1 MTLAGRRNS
10 WASGSPASWTLAKEP
25 KVPARRYL
33 ERLLTFPGTGIW
45 GGKAPAGLSRDRLR
59 CAGRTFLQRP
69 VSCAKGRWRPC
80 LFPGSQELCE
90 PGGNDWHHLT
100 AHPPPRAGASGQ
112 WHWAESGRNPLG
124 VSEPRPEFSPA
135 GCLFHFLIFS
145 PPTALLRHIFTP
157 SAQLPL
163 PKRERPLLGG
173 RGKRQPPPCRAA
185 TRAAVAPP
193 PLQRLSSLAASSTA
207 GAQARA
213 SAAQEAW

>member
-1 MTLAGRRNS
+1 MAPLPPAPEAGISGWGWPFPPGGPHPSDSLTLAGRRNS

-59 CAGRTFLQRP
+59 CAGRTFVQRP

-100 AHPPPRAGASGQ
+100 AHPPPGLGPQGNGTGQRVAGTPWGSASPAQSSALPGAS
-112 WHWAESGRNPLG
+112 
-124 VSEPRPEFSPA
+124 
-135 GCLFHFLIFS
+135 
-145 PPTALLRHIFTP
+145 FT
-157 SAQLPL
+157 S
-163 PKRERPLLGG
+163 
-173 RGKRQPPPCRAA
+173 
-185 TRAAVAPP
+185 
-193 PLQRLSSLAASSTA
+193 
-207 GAQARA
+207 
-213 SAAQEAW
+213 